1 MGLHQIKKLEKC
13 TAEEMMLKV
22 KRELTAWE
30 NTLANETSDKGVI
43 SKIYK
48 ALIQLNTRKT
58 NNPIKRWAKDLRR
71 HFSKED
77 TQITH
82 RRVKKCSTSLAMG
95 EMQIKTTMGCQF
107 TPVRMAIINKS
118 MTTSAGADE
127 EKREP

>member
-13 TAEEMMLKV
+13 TAEEMMLKM

-48 ALIQLNTRKT
+48 ELIQLNTRKI
-58 NNPIKRWAKDLRR
+58 NNPIKKWAKDLNR

-77 TQITH
+77 IH
-82 RRVKKCSTSLAMG
+82 
-95 EMQIKTTMGCQF
+95 
-107 TPVRMAIINKS
+107 MANRHENMFNVANHQSKL
-118 MTTSAGADE
+118 
-127 EKREP
+127 KPQ

>member
-13 TAEEMMLKV
+13 TAEEMMLKM

-95 EMQIKTTMGCQF
+95 EMQLETTMRYHL
-107 TPVRMAIINKS
+107 TAAKMAVSNKLTNNS
-118 MTTSAGADE
+118 
-127 EKREP
+127 